1 MPPLERQRRDSLTF
15 DCRGKSFAPSAL
27 QAGACPLP
35 NLRIIAACLNHLS
48 ENSMLRSHL
57 IPNLIVVLF
66 SVVLAPAQRPEL
78 SVQTGHSGQVLSIA
92 FTSDS
97 KLMASGSV
105 DKTIVLWDPA
115 TGNQLRTLKGHAG
128 TVNSVAFSPD
138 DKQLA
143 SGSADNTI
151 KIWDVA
157 SGHEKQTLSGHRL
170 FVSSVAFSPDG
181 KTLAS
186 GSGDQSAKLW
196 NLATGR
202 ELRTLPA
209 GIPALAG
216 IPLSV
221 AFSRDGKI
229 LATGAQ
235 LVKLWDVASGNEI
248 RTIRVTESNA
258 PMERPIAFSYD
269 GSVLATGGGGV
280 KLWDVATGKA
290 LRTLTGD
297 ARALSFSPDQK
308 TLAGADGTEIKL
320 WNVATGQEL
329 KTLAGS
335 QLGVD
340 SVAFSVDG
348 KLLAVGNSDNTVAL
362 WDSAKRQQV
371 RVLKG
376 HVAAVATVAVSGDD
390 KVLAS
395 ALEAG
400 VAGIR
405 RNDTIKIWDPVTG
418 QLVRSLTGRNSG
430 QSIGLSNDGTRL
442 VSGSSGSTVS
452 VWNVAQAEA
461 QRTIKVPR
469 ESRFVPD
476 RVALSSDGKLI
487 AAGGR
492 DNAIKLWDAG
502 TGREL
507 FTLTGH
513 RKSIR
518 DLAFSSDNKL
528 LASASQDADI
538 KVWSVATGQEIKT
551 LTAHSEGVI
560 AVAISSD
567 GKRLASG
574 SQDRSIIIWDI
585 ESGEPDAVYT
595 GHQEWVNAVAFSPD
609 GKKLA
614 SGSVDG
620 EIRIWEARTRGPE
633 PVIINRPLQT
643 LTGHRGGI
651 NSLTFNSDGKL
662 LVSGSSDASMK
673 LWDVATGRELASLF
687 SLDQQDWLVLT
698 PDGLFD
704 GSPAA
709 WNQILW
715 RFSAN
720 LFDVAPVELFF
731 NDYYHPGLLADL
743 YAGKRPVAPQN
754 ITQKD
759 RRQPT
764 VTVAVGEAQVAAAQ
778 IQSRTIAVKVEVS
791 QAPAGAQDVRLFRNG
806 ALVKAWRG
814 DVLKGKNRVVLEAQI
829 PIVAGPNLF
838 TAYGFNRDNVKS
850 ADATINVTGNDSL
863 KQPGTLY
870 ILAIAVNK
878 YANSQFDLRYAVADA
893 TDFAGELQRQ
903 EAQIKKYQT
912 TEIIPLQDA
921 KGTKANILA
930 ALTSLATRV
939 KPEDA
944 VVVYYAGH
952 GTAQQN
958 QFYLIPHDLGYA
970 GARNQIDAAA
980 LQTILARS
988 ISDRELE
995 RVFEGIDAGQF
1006 LLVIDACNS
1015 GQALEAAEKR
1025 RGPMNSRGLA
1035 QLAYEKGMYVL
1046 TAAQSYQAAMEAVK
1060 LGHGYLTY
1068 ALVEEGLKTSA
1079 ADIQPMDGQVFLKE
1093 WLDYATQRVP
1103 QMQEEKLKEAQGRQL
1118 EQVVAF
1124 VPGDEKTDPAKRNL
1138 QRPRVFYRRE
1148 LGVEPFI
1155 VARP

>member
-1 MPPLERQRRDSLTF
+1 M
-15 DCRGKSFAPSAL
+15 
-27 QAGACPLP
+27 
-35 NLRIIAACLNHLS
+35 
-48 ENSMLRSHL
+48 RSHL
-57 IPNLIVVLF
+57 IPSLIVFLF
-66 SVVLAPAQRPEL
+66 SVVLVMGQKPEL
-78 SVQTGHSGQVLSIA
+78 SVQTGHAGQVLSIA

-105 DKTIVLWDPA
+105 DKTIVLWNPA
-115 TGNQLRTLKGHAG
+115 TGNQLRTLKGHTG

-143 SGSADNTI
+143 SGSADNSI

-157 SGHEKQTLSGHRL
+157 SGREKQRLSGHKL
-170 FVSSVAFSPDG
+170 FVSSVAFSTDG
-181 KTLAS
+181 RLLAS
-186 GSGDQSAKLW
+186 GSGDQTVKLW
-196 NLATGR
+196 DLATGR
-202 ELRTLPA
+202 ELRTLAA
-209 GIPALAG
+209 GMPALAG

-221 AFSRDGKI
+221 AFSRDGKV

-235 LVKLWDVASGNEI
+235 LVKLWDVTSGNEI
-248 RTIRVTESNA
+248 RSIRVTESNA
-258 PMERPIAFSYD
+258 PMERPLAFSND
-269 GSVLATGGGGV
+269 GNVLATGGGGV
-280 KLWDVATGKA
+280 KLWDVATGNA
-290 LRTLTGD
+290 LRTMPGD

-308 TLAGADGTEIKL
+308 TLAGADGTAVKL

-329 KTLAGS
+329 QTLEGS

-340 SVAFSVDG
+340 SVAFSADG

-362 WDSAKRQQV
+362 WDSANRQQV

-376 HVAAVATVAVSGDD
+376 HVAAIATVAVSGDD

-400 VAGIR
+400 VAGIG

-442 VSGSSGSTVS
+442 VSGSFGSTVS
-452 VWNVAQAEA
+452 VWNVAQSEA
-461 QRTIKVPR
+461 QRTITVPR
-469 ESRFVPD
+469 ESRFMAD

-487 AAGGR
+487 AAGGG

-518 DLAFSSDNKL
+518 DLAFSPDNKL
-528 LASASQDADI
+528 LASAGQDADI
-538 KVWSVATGQEIKT
+538 KVWSVATGQEMTT
-551 LTAHSEGVI
+551 LTAHSGGVI
-560 AVAISSD
+560 ALAISSD
-567 GKRLASG
+567 GKKLASG
-574 SQDRSIIIWDI
+574 SQDRTILIWDI
-585 ESGEPDAVYT
+585 ESGEPDAAYT

-620 EIRIWEARTRGPE
+620 EIRIWEVLMRGPQGE
-633 PVIINRPLQT
+633 PQMIQRPLQT
-643 LTGHRGGI
+643 LAGHRGSV

-673 LWDVATGRELASLF
+673 LWDVTTGRELASLF

-715 RFSAN
+715 RFSSN

-764 VTVAVGEAQVAAAQ
+764 VKVAVNEAQVVAAQ
-778 IQSRTIAVKVEVS
+778 IRSRTIGVKIEVS

-814 DVLKGKNRVVLEAQI
+814 DVLKGQTRVVLEAQI
-829 PIVAGPNLF
+829 PIVAGPNRF

-850 ADATINVTGNDSL
+850 ADATVIITGNDSL

-903 EAQIKKYQT
+903 ETQIKKYER
-912 TEIIPLQDA
+912 TEIISLQDA
-921 KGTKANILA
+921 KATKANILE
-930 ALTSLATRV
+930 ALTSLAARV

-970 GARNQIDAAA
+970 GARNQIDATA

-995 RVFEGIDAGQF
+995 RSFEGIDVGQF

-1046 TAAQSYQAAMEAVK
+1046 TAAQSYQAAMEAAK

-1079 ADIQPMDGQVFLKE
+1079 ADIQPADGQVLLKE

-1155 VARP
+1155 VARTATAPPN

>member
-1 MPPLERQRRDSLTF
+1 MRLLLFSTL
-15 DCRGKSFAPSAL
+15 SA
-27 QAGACPLP
+27 
-35 NLRIIAACLNHLS
+35 
-48 ENSMLRSHL
+48 
-57 IPNLIVVLF
+57 IVILF
-66 SVVLAPAQRPEL
+66 SVVLVGAQRPEL
-78 SVQTGHSGQVLSIA
+78 SVQTGHAGQVLSIA
-92 FTSDS
+92 FTSDG

-105 DKTIVLWDPA
+105 DKTIVLWNPA
-115 TGNQLRTLKGHAG
+115 TGNQLRTLKGHTG

-143 SGSADNTI
+143 SGSADNSI

-157 SGHEKQTLSGHRL
+157 SSREKQTLTGHTL
-170 FVSSVAFSPDG
+170 FVSSVAFSTDG
-181 KTLAS
+181 RLLAS
-186 GSGDQSAKLW
+186 GSGDQTVKLW
-196 NLATGR
+196 DLATGR
-202 ELRTLPA
+202 ELRTLAAGPA
-209 GIPALAG
+209 AFAG
-216 IPLSV
+216 LPVSV
-221 AFSRDGKI
+221 AFSRDGRV

-235 LVKLWDVASGNEI
+235 LVKLWDVTSGNEI
-248 RTIRVTESNA
+248 RAIKVTESNA
-258 PMERPIAFSYD
+258 PMERPLAFSYD

-280 KLWDVATGKA
+280 KLWETATGKA
-290 LRTLTGD
+290 VRTFPGD
-297 ARALSFSPDQK
+297 ARALSFSSDHK
-308 TLAGADGTEIKL
+308 TIAGADGTSIKL

-329 KTLAGS
+329 QTLEGS

-340 SVAFSVDG
+340 SVAFSADS
-348 KLLAVGNSDNTVAL
+348 KLLAVGNSDNSVAL
-362 WDSAKRQQV
+362 WDSANRRRV

-376 HVAAVATVAVSGDD
+376 HVAAVATIAVSGDD

-400 VAGIR
+400 VAGIGR
-405 RNDTIKIWDPVTG
+405 DDTIKIWDPVTG

-430 QSIGLSNDGTRL
+430 QSIGLSRDGTRL
-442 VSGSSGSTVS
+442 VSDSSSSTLS
-452 VWNVAQAEA
+452 VWNVAQSEA
-461 QRTIKVPR
+461 QRTITVPR

-518 DLAFSSDNKL
+518 ELAFSPDNKL
-528 LASASQDADI
+528 LASGSQDADI
-538 KVWSVATGQEIKT
+538 KIWSVATGQEVQT
-551 LTAHSEGVI
+551 LTAHGEGVI
-560 AVAISSD
+560 ALAISSD
-567 GKRLASG
+567 GEKLASG
-574 SQDRSIIIWDI
+574 SQDRTILIWDI
-585 ESGEPDAVYT
+585 ESGEPDAAYT
-595 GHQEWVNAVAFSPD
+595 GHHEWVNAVAFSPD

-620 EIRIWEARTRGPE
+620 EIRIWEVRRRGPQGE
-633 PVIINRPLQT
+633 PQMIERPLQT
-643 LTGHRGGI
+643 LSGHKGSV

-715 RFSAN
+715 RFSSN

-731 NDYYHPGLLADL
+731 NDYYPPGLLADL

-764 VTVAVGEAQVAAAQ
+764 VTVAVNEAQVAAAQ
-778 IQSRTIAVKVEVS
+778 IRSRTIGVKVEVS

-814 DVLKGKNRVVLEAQI
+814 DVLKGQSRVVLEAQI

-850 ADATINVTGNDSL
+850 ADATLVVTGNESL
-863 KQPGTLY
+863 RQPGTLY
-870 ILAIAVNK
+870 ILAVAVNK

-893 TDFAGELQRQ
+893 TDFGSELQRQ
-903 EAQIKKYQT
+903 ETQIKKYER
-912 TEIIPLQDA
+912 TEIISLQDA
-921 KGTKANILA
+921 NATKTNILA
-930 ALTSLATRV
+930 ALTSLAARV

-944 VVVYYAGH
+944 LVVFFAGH

-980 LQTILARS
+980 LQTIVTRS

-995 RVFEGIDAGQF
+995 RVFEGIDVGQF

-1046 TAAQSYQAAMEAVK
+1046 TAAQSYQAAMEAAK

-1079 ADIQPMDGQVFLKE
+1079 ADIQPADGQVFLKE

-1103 QMQEEKLKEAQGRQL
+1103 QMQEEKLKEGLGRQL

-1155 VARP
+1155 VARTATAPAN

>member
-1 MPPLERQRRDSLTF
+1 MRPLLILCLTT
-15 DCRGKSFAPSAL
+15 
-27 QAGACPLP
+27 
-35 NLRIIAACLNHLS
+35 IVI
-48 ENSMLRSHL
+48 L
-57 IPNLIVVLF
+57 IPVGIITG
-66 SVVLAPAQRPEL
+66 QKPEL

-115 TGNQLRTLKGHAG
+115 TGNQLRTLKGHTAAVG
-128 TVNSVAFSPD
+128 PVAFSPD

-157 SGHEKQTLSGHRL
+157 GGGEKQTMAGHTL

-181 KTLAS
+181 KILAS
-186 GSGDQSAKLW
+186 GSGDQTVKLW
-196 NLATGR
+196 DVATGR
-202 ELRTLPA
+202 ELRTLAA
-209 GIPALAG
+209 GLPALAG
-216 IPLSV
+216 IPVSV
-221 AFSRDGKI
+221 AFSRDGKT

-235 LVKLWDVASGNEI
+235 LVKLWDFRSGNEI

-269 GSVLATGGGGV
+269 GTVLATAGGGV
-280 KLWDVATGKA
+280 KLWDMATGNA
-290 LRTLTGD
+290 LRTLPGD
-297 ARALSFSPDQK
+297 AQALSFSPDQK
-308 TLAGADGTEIKL
+308 TLAGTGGTEIKL
-320 WNVATGQEL
+320 WNIATGQEL
-329 KTLAGS
+329 QTLPGS

-340 SVAFSVDG
+340 SVAFSPDG
-348 KLLAVGNSDNTVAL
+348 KLLAVGNSDNTVVL
-362 WDSAKRQQV
+362 WDSSNREQV
-371 RVLKG
+371 RVLRG
-376 HVAAVATVAVSGDD
+376 HVSAIAAVALSGDD

-395 ALEAG
+395 ALA
-400 VAGIR
+400 AGIAGIT
-405 RNDTIKIWDPVTG
+405 RNDPIKIWDPITG
-418 QLVRSLTGRNSG
+418 QLVRSLLSQKDGR
-430 QSIGLSNDGTRL
+430 SIGLSYDGTTL
-442 VSGSSGSTVS
+442 ISGSSSNS
-452 VWNVAQAEA
+452 ISLWNVSQAEA
-461 QRTIKVPR
+461 QRKFEVPR
-469 ESRFVPD
+469 PGRFVPD
-476 RVALSSDGKLI
+476 RVALSASGKLI

-492 DNAIKLWDAG
+492 ESTIKIWEAD

-507 FTLTGH
+507 FTLRGH
-513 RKSIR
+513 KKSIR
-518 DLAFSSDNKL
+518 DLAFSPDSKL
-528 LASASQDADI
+528 LASAGQDADI
-538 KVWSVATGQEIKT
+538 KLWSVATGLEVKT
-551 LTAHSEGVI
+551 LVAHSGGVGAI
-560 AVAISSD
+560 AFSPD
-567 GKRLASG
+567 GKKLASG
-574 SQDRSIIIWDI
+574 GQDLAIFIWDV
-585 ESGEPDAVYT
+585 DAGVSDIAYL
-595 GHQEWVNAVAFSPD
+595 GHRKWVNTLAFSPD

-614 SGSVDG
+614 SGSGDG
-620 EIRIWEARTRGPE
+620 EIRIWEVPTRSPQGE
-633 PVIINRPLQT
+633 PIERPLQT
-643 LTGHRGGI
+643 LTGHTGSV

-673 LWDVATGRELASLF
+673 LWDVMSGRELASLF

-704 GSPAA
+704 GSPPA

-715 RFSAN
+715 RFSPN

-764 VTVAVGEAQVAAAQ
+764 VKVAVNEAQVAAAQ
-778 IQSRTIAVKVEVS
+778 IRSRTIGVKVEVS

-814 DVLKGKNRVVLEAQI
+814 DVLKGQSRAVLEAQI
-829 PIVAGPNLF
+829 PIVAGPNRF

-850 ADATINVTGNDSL
+850 ADATVTVTGNDSL

-878 YANSQFDLRYAVADA
+878 YANSEFDLRYAVADA

-903 EAQIKKYQT
+903 ESQIKKYER
-912 TEIIPLQDA
+912 TEIISLQDA
-921 KGTKANILA
+921 RATKANILE
-930 ALTSLATRV
+930 ALTSLAARV

-970 GARNQIDAAA
+970 GARNQINAVA

-995 RVFEGIDAGQF
+995 RTFEGVDAGQF

-1046 TAAQSYQAAMEAVK
+1046 TAAQSYQAAMEAAK

-1079 ADIQPMDGQVFLKE
+1079 ADTQPADGQVLLKE

-1148 LGVEPFI
+1148 LGMEPFI
-1155 VARP
+1155 VARPGMAPSKLGRIKL

>member
-1 MPPLERQRRDSLTF
+1 MMRARLILSLIMT
-15 DCRGKSFAPSAL
+15 
-27 QAGACPLP
+27 LP
-35 NLRIIAACLNHLS
+35 F
-48 ENSMLRSHL
+48 
-57 IPNLIVVLF
+57 V
-66 SVVLAPAQRPEL
+66 SVVLGQKPEL
-78 SVQTGHSGQVLSIA
+78 SVQTGHAGQVLSLA

-97 KLMASGSV
+97 KLLASGSV

-115 TGNQLRTLKGHAG
+115 TGNQLRALKEHTG

-157 SGHEKQTLSGHRL
+157 SGRVKQTLAGHTL
-170 FVSSVAFSPDG
+170 YVSSVAFTPDG
-181 KTLAS
+181 KMLAS
-186 GSGDQSAKLW
+186 GSGDQSVKLW
-196 NLATGR
+196 DLAAGR
-202 ELRTLPA
+202 EVRTLVVGPASFA
-209 GIPALAG
+209 GIPV
-216 IPLSV
+216 SV
-221 AFSRDGKI
+221 AFSRDGKM

-235 LVKLWDVASGNEI
+235 LVKLWDVKSGNEI
-248 RTIRVTESNA
+248 RTIKVTESNN

-269 GSVLATGGGGV
+269 GKVLATGGGGV
-280 KLWDVATGKA
+280 KLWDLATGKA
-290 LRTLTGD
+290 LRTLPGD
-297 ARALSFSPDQK
+297 AKVLSFSPDQK
-308 TLAGADGTEIKL
+308 TLAGTDRAEIKL
-320 WNVATGQEL
+320 WNITTGQEVQ
-329 KTLAGS
+329 TLAGS

-340 SVAFSVDG
+340 SVAFSTDG
-348 KLLAVGNSDNTVAL
+348 KLLAVGNSDNTVNL
-362 WDSAKRQQV
+362 WDSVKRQEV
-371 RVLKG
+371 RVLRG
-376 HVAAVATVAVSGDD
+376 HVSAIASIAVSRDD
-390 KVLAS
+390 KILAS
-395 ALEAG
+395 ALA
-400 VAGIR
+400 AGIAGIT
-405 RNDTIKIWDPVTG
+405 RNDPIKIWDPITG
-418 QLVRSLTGRNSG
+418 QLVRSLLTRNDG
-430 QSIGLSNDGTRL
+430 YSIGLSSDGTRL
-442 VSGSSGSTVS
+442 ISGSSGNSIS
-452 VWNVAQAEA
+452 LWNVSQPAV
-461 QRTIKVPR
+461 QREFAVPR
-469 ESRFVPD
+469 TSRFVPD
-476 RVALSSDGKLI
+476 QVALSSDGKLI
-487 AAGGR
+487 AGGGR
-492 DNAIKLWDAG
+492 ENSIKLWDAA

-507 FTLTGH
+507 FTMTGH
-513 RKSIR
+513 RKGIW
-518 DLAFSSDNKL
+518 DLAFSPDNKL
-528 LASASQDADI
+528 LASAGSDAAI
-538 KVWSVATGQEIKT
+538 KLWSVATGQEVKT
-551 LTAHSEGVI
+551 LADHSGGVGTI
-560 AVAISSD
+560 
-567 GKRLASG
+567 
-574 SQDRSIIIWDI
+574 
-585 ESGEPDAVYT
+585 
-595 GHQEWVNAVAFSPD
+595 AFSPD

-614 SGSVDG
+614 SGSQDKMILVWDVAAGDSDGAYFGHQEWVNAVSFSPDGKKLASGSEDG
-620 EIRIWEARTRGPE
+620 EVRIWQVAARGPQGE
-633 PVIINRPLQT
+633 PQVIKRPLQT
-643 LTGHRGGI
+643 MTGHAGRV
-651 NSLTFNSDGKL
+651 NSLTFNADGKL

-673 LWDVATGRELASLF
+673 LWDVSTGKELASLF
-687 SLDQQDWLVLT
+687 SMDQQDWLVLT

-759 RRQPT
+759 RRQPS
-764 VTVAVGEAQVAAAQ
+764 VKLSVNEAQVAAAQ
-778 IQSRTIAVKVEVS
+778 IRSRTIGVKIEVN

-806 ALVKAWRG
+806 ALVKVWRG
-814 DVLKGKNRVVLEAQI
+814 DVLKGQSRVVLEAQI
-829 PIVAGPNLF
+829 PIVAGPNRL
-838 TAYGFNRDNVKS
+838 TAYAFNRDNVKS
-850 ADATINVTGNDSL
+850 ADASVTVTGIDSL

-870 ILAIAVNK
+870 VLAIAVNK
-878 YANSQFDLRYAVADA
+878 YANPQFDLRYAVADA

-903 EAQIKKYQT
+903 EAKIKNYER
-912 TEIIPLQDA
+912 TEIISIQDA
-921 KGTKANILA
+921 RATKANIMEALTGLA
-930 ALTSLATRV
+930 ARV

-958 QFYLIPHDLGYA
+958 QFYLIPHDLGYT
-970 GARNQIDAAA
+970 GARNRIDAAA

-995 RVFEGIDAGQF
+995 RAFEGVDAGQF

-1035 QLAYEKGMYVL
+1035 QLAYEKGMYVM
-1046 TAAQSYQAAMEAVK
+1046 TAAQSYQAAMEAAK

-1079 ADIQPMDGQVFLKE
+1079 ADSQPTDGQVFLKE

-1103 QMQEEKLKEAQGRQL
+1103 QMQEEKLREAQGRQL

-1155 VARP
+1155 VARPGTVP

>member
-1 MPPLERQRRDSLTF
+1 M
-15 DCRGKSFAPSAL
+15 
-27 QAGACPLP
+27 
-35 NLRIIAACLNHLS
+35 
-48 ENSMLRSHL
+48 RSRL
-57 IPNLIVVLF
+57 IPSLMIVLF
-66 SVVLAPAQRPEL
+66 SVALVMGQRPEL
-78 SVQTGHSGQVLSIA
+78 SVQTGHSGQVLSLA

-97 KLMASGSV
+97 KLLASGSV

-115 TGNQLRTLKGHAG
+115 TGNQLRALKGHTG
-128 TVNSVAFSPD
+128 TVGSVAFSPD
-138 DKQLA
+138 DKLLA

-157 SGHEKQTLSGHRL
+157 SGREKQILTGHTLY
-170 FVSSVAFSPDG
+170 VSSVAFSPDG
-181 KTLAS
+181 KMLAS
-186 GSGDQSAKLW
+186 GSGDQTLKLW
-196 NLATGR
+196 DVATGR
-202 ELRTLPA
+202 ELRTLAPTPTPMP
-209 GIPALAG
+209 GLPV
-216 IPLSV
+216 SV
-221 AFSRDGKI
+221 AFSPDGRI
-229 LATGAQ
+229 LASGSQ
-235 LVKLWDVASGNEI
+235 VVKLWDVRSGKEL
-248 RTIRVTESNA
+248 RTIKVTDSNA
-258 PMERPIAFSYD
+258 PTETPVAFSYA
-269 GSVLATGGGGV
+269 GNLLATGGKSV
-280 KLWDVATGKA
+280 KLWDVATGNA
-290 LRTLTGD
+290 VRTLPGD
-297 ARALSFSPDQK
+297 ARALSFSPDNQ
-308 TLAGADGTEIKL
+308 TLAGTDRAEIKL
-320 WNVATGQEL
+320 WDTATGQEL
-329 KTLAGS
+329 QTLKGS

-340 SVAFSVDG
+340 SVAFNTDG
-348 KLLAVGNSDNTVAL
+348 KLLAIGSSDNTIAL
-362 WDSAKRQQV
+362 WDSVKRQEL
-371 RVLKG
+371 RVLRG
-376 HVAAVATVAVSGDD
+376 HVSAIAAVAVSGDD

-395 ALEAG
+395 ALA
-400 VAGIR
+400 AGIAGITR
-405 RNDTIKIWDPVTG
+405 DDPIKIWDPITG
-418 QLVRSLTGRNSG
+418 QLVRSLISKRDGH
-430 QSIGLSNDGTRL
+430 SIGLSRDGTRL
-442 VSGSSGSTVS
+442 ISGSSSNLVS
-452 VWNVAQAEA
+452 LWNVSQSET
-461 QRTIKVPR
+461 QRQFAVPR
-469 ESRFVPD
+469 PSRFVPD
-476 RVALSSDGKLI
+476 QVALSPDGKLI

-492 DNAIKLWDAG
+492 DSTIKLWDAG

-507 FTLTGH
+507 FTLQGH
-513 RKSIR
+513 KKSVW
-518 DLAFSSDNKL
+518 DLAFSPDNKL
-528 LASASQDADI
+528 LASAGQDADI
-538 KVWSVATGQEIKT
+538 KLWSVATGQEVTT
-551 LTAHSEGVI
+551 LVAHSDGVGAI
-560 AVAISSD
+560 AFSPD
-567 GKRLASG
+567 GRKLASG
-574 SQDRSIIIWDI
+574 SQDRMILIWTVAT
-585 ESGEPDAVYT
+585 GEPDVAYQ
-595 GHQEWVNAVAFSPD
+595 GQDWVNALAFSPD

-614 SGSVDG
+614 SGSEDG
-620 EIRIWEARTRGPE
+620 EVRIWEVVSPGPQRE
-633 PVIINRPLQT
+633 PLMIKRPLQT
-643 LTGHRGGI
+643 LKGHSGRV
-651 NSLTFNSDGKL
+651 NSLTFNADGKL

-673 LWDVATGRELASLF
+673 LWDVPAGRELASLF
-687 SLDQQDWLVLT
+687 SMDQQDWLVLT

-715 RFSAN
+715 RFSSS

-731 NDYYHPGLLADL
+731 NDYYYPGLLADL
-743 YAGKRPVAPQN
+743 YAGKRPAAPQN
-754 ITQKD
+754 IAQKD
-759 RRQPT
+759 RRQPILKL
-764 VTVAVGEAQVAAAQ
+764 AVNEAQVAAAQ
-778 IQSRTIAVKVEVS
+778 IRSRSIGVKIEVG

-806 ALVKAWRG
+806 ALVKVWRG
-814 DVLKGKNRVVLEAQI
+814 DVLKGQSRAVLEAQI
-829 PIVAGPNLF
+829 PIVAGPNRF

-850 ADATINVTGNDSL
+850 ADATVTVAGNDSL

-903 EAQIKKYQT
+903 ESKIKNYDS
-912 TEIIPLQDA
+912 TEIISLQDA
-921 KGTKANILA
+921 RATKANILE
-930 ALTSLATRV
+930 ALTSLAARV

-995 RVFEGIDAGQF
+995 RAFEGVDAGQF

-1046 TAAQSYQAAMEAVK
+1046 TAAQSYQAAMEAAK

-1079 ADIQPMDGQVFLKE
+1079 ADVQPADGQVFLKE

-1155 VARP
+1155 VARPGTVPSN

>member
-1 MPPLERQRRDSLTF
+1 M
-15 DCRGKSFAPSAL
+15 
-27 QAGACPLP
+27 
-35 NLRIIAACLNHLS
+35 
-48 ENSMLRSHL
+48 RSHL
-57 IPNLIVVLF
+57 IASLIVVLF
-66 SVVLAPAQRPEL
+66 SIVLTRGQKPEL

-115 TGNQLRTLKGHAG
+115 TGNQLRTLKGHTG
-128 TVNSVAFSPD
+128 TVGSVAFSPD

-157 SGHEKQTLSGHRL
+157 SGREKQILSGHKL

-181 KTLAS
+181 RLLAS
-186 GSGDQSAKLW
+186 GSGDQSVKLW
-196 NLATGR
+196 DVATGR
-202 ELRTLPA
+202 ELRTLAA
-209 GIPALAG
+209 GMTALAG
-216 IPLSV
+216 LPISV
-221 AFSRDGKI
+221 AFSRDGKT

-235 LVKLWDVASGNEI
+235 VVKLWDVSSGNEI
-248 RTIRVTESNA
+248 RTIRVTESNS
-258 PMERPIAFSYD
+258 PMERPIAFNYD

-280 KLWDVATGKA
+280 KLWDVATGNA
-290 LRTLTGD
+290 LRTLPGD

-308 TLAGADGTEIKL
+308 TLAGADGTEVKL

-329 KTLAGS
+329 QTVQGS

-340 SVAFSVDG
+340 SVAFSPDG
-348 KLLAVGNSDNTVAL
+348 KLLAIGNSDNTVAL
-362 WDSAKRQQV
+362 WDSVKRQEA
-371 RVLKG
+371 RVLRG
-376 HVAAVATVAVSGDD
+376 HVSAIAAVAVSGDD

-395 ALEAG
+395 ALATG
-400 VAGIR
+400 IAGIR
-405 RNDTIKIWDPVTG
+405 RDDPVKIWDPITG
-418 QLVRSLTGRNSG
+418 QLVRSLITRHDGH
-430 QSIGLSNDGTRL
+430 SIGLSNDGTRL
-442 VSGSSGSTVS
+442 ISGSSGNWISI
-452 VWNVAQAEA
+452 WNVAQAKA
-461 QRTIKVPR
+461 QRELTVARP
-469 ESRFVPD
+469 SRFVPD
-476 RVALSSDGKLI
+476 QVALSSDGKLI
-487 AAGGR
+487 AGGGR
-492 DNAIKLWDAG
+492 DSTIKIWEAA

-513 RKSIR
+513 RKGIW
-518 DLAFSSDNKL
+518 DLAFSPDSRL
-528 LASASQDADI
+528 LASSGQDADI
-538 KVWSVATGQEIKT
+538 KLWSMATGQEVKT
-551 LTAHSEGVI
+551 LVAHSGGVGAI
-560 AVAISSD
+560 AFSPD
-567 GKRLASG
+567 GKKLASG
-574 SQDRSIIIWDI
+574 SQDRMILIWDL
-585 ESGEPDAVYT
+585 ESGESYVAYL
-595 GHQEWVNAVAFSPD
+595 GQQEWVNAVAFSPD

-620 EIRIWEARTRGPE
+620 EIRIWEVPTRGPE
-633 PVIINRPLQT
+633 PVVIKRPLET
-643 LTGHRGGI
+643 LTGHTGSV

-662 LVSGSSDASMK
+662 LVSGSSDASVK
-673 LWDVATGRELASLF
+673 LWDVMAGKELASLF

-715 RFSAN
+715 RFSSN
-720 LFDVAPVELFF
+720 LFDVAPGELFF

-764 VTVAVGEAQVAAAQ
+764 VQVAVNEAQVVAAQ
-778 IQSRTIAVKVEVS
+778 IRSRTIGVKIEVS

-814 DVLKGKNRVVLEAQI
+814 DVLKGQSRVVLEAQI
-829 PIVAGPNLF
+829 PIVAGPNRF

-850 ADATINVTGNDSL
+850 ADATVLVTGNESL
-863 KQPGTLY
+863 RQPGTLY

-903 EAQIKKYQT
+903 ETQIKKYER
-912 TEIIPLQDA
+912 TEIISLQDA
-921 KGTKANILA
+921 RATKANILE
-930 ALTSLATRV
+930 ALTSLAARV

-944 VVVYYAGH
+944 VIVYYAGH

-980 LQTILARS
+980 LQTIVARG

-1079 ADIQPMDGQVFLKE
+1079 ADIEPADGQVFLKE

-1155 VARP
+1155 VARTGTAPAN

>member
-1 MPPLERQRRDSLTF
+1 M
-15 DCRGKSFAPSAL
+15 
-27 QAGACPLP
+27 
-35 NLRIIAACLNHLS
+35 
-48 ENSMLRSHL
+48 RSRL
-57 IPNLIVVLF
+57 IPSLMIVLF
-66 SVVLAPAQRPEL
+66 SVALVMGQRPEL

-115 TGNQLRTLKGHAG
+115 TGNQLRALKGHTG
-128 TVNSVAFSPD
+128 TVGSVAFSPD
-138 DKQLA
+138 DKLLA

-157 SGHEKQTLSGHRL
+157 SGREKQTLTGHTL
-170 FVSSVAFSPDG
+170 FVFSVAFSPDG
-181 KTLAS
+181 KMLAS
-186 GSGDQSAKLW
+186 GSGDQSVKLW
-196 NLATGR
+196 DLATGR
-202 ELRTLPA
+202 ELRTLVAAPTPMP
-209 GIPALAG
+209 GLPI
-216 IPLSV
+216 SV
-221 AFSRDGKI
+221 AFSRDGKT

-235 LVKLWDVASGNEI
+235 VVKLWDVRSGNEI
-248 RTIRVTESNA
+248 RTIRVTESNS
-258 PMERPIAFSYD
+258 PMERPVAFSYD

-280 KLWDVATGKA
+280 KLWEVATGKA
-290 LRTLTGD
+290 LRTLPGD

-320 WNVATGQEL
+320 WNIATGQEL
-329 KTLAGS
+329 QTLEGS

-340 SVAFSVDG
+340 SVAFNADG
-348 KLLAVGNSDNTVAL
+348 KLLAVGNSDNTIVL
-362 WDSAKRQQV
+362 WDSDKRQEA
-371 RVLKG
+371 RVLRG
-376 HVAAVATVAVSGDD
+376 HVSAIADVAVSGDD

-395 ALEAG
+395 AL
-400 VAGIR
+400 VAGIAGIT
-405 RNDTIKIWDPVTG
+405 RNDPVKIWDPVTG
-418 QLVRSLTGRNSG
+418 QLVRSLLSRKDGH
-430 QSIGLSNDGTRL
+430 SIGLSRDGTRL
-442 VSGSSGSTVS
+442 IAGSYSNSVSL
-452 VWNVAQAEA
+452 WNVSQSET
-461 QRTIKVPR
+461 QREFAVPR
-469 ESRFVPD
+469 PSRFVPD
-476 RVALSSDGKLI
+476 QVALSPDGKLI

-492 DNAIKLWDAG
+492 DSTIKLWDAG

-507 FTLTGH
+507 FTLQGH
-513 RKSIR
+513 KKSVW
-518 DLAFSSDNKL
+518 DLAFSPDNKL
-528 LASASQDADI
+528 LASAGQDADI
-538 KVWSVATGQEIKT
+538 KLWSVATGQEITT
-551 LTAHSEGVI
+551 LVAHSDGVGAI
-560 AVAISSD
+560 AFSPD
-567 GKRLASG
+567 GRKLASG
-574 SQDRSIIIWDI
+574 SQDRMILIWTVAT
-585 ESGEPDAVYT
+585 GEPDVAYQ
-595 GHQEWVNAVAFSPD
+595 GQDWVNALAFSPD
-609 GKKLA
+609 GEKLA
-614 SGSVDG
+614 SGSEDG
-620 EIRIWEARTRGPE
+620 EVRIWEVASPGPQRE
-633 PVIINRPLQT
+633 PLMIKRPLQI
-643 LTGHRGGI
+643 LKGHSGRV
-651 NSLTFNSDGKL
+651 NSLTFNADGKL
-662 LVSGSSDASMK
+662 LISGSSDASMK
-673 LWDVATGRELASLF
+673 LWDVPAGRELASLF
-687 SLDQQDWLVLT
+687 SMDQQDWLVLT

-715 RFSAN
+715 RFSSS

-731 NDYYHPGLLADL
+731 NDYYYPGLLADL
-743 YAGKRPVAPQN
+743 YAGKRPAAPQN
-754 ITQKD
+754 IARKD
-759 RRQPT
+759 RRQPIMKL
-764 VTVAVGEAQVAAAQ
+764 AVNEAQVAAAQ
-778 IQSRTIAVKVEVS
+778 IQSRTIGVKIEIG

-814 DVLKGKNRVVLEAQI
+814 DVLKGQSRAVLEAQI
-829 PIVAGPNLF
+829 PIVAGPNRL

-850 ADATINVTGNDSL
+850 ADATLIIAGNDSL

-903 EAQIKKYQT
+903 EAKIKNYDR

-921 KGTKANILA
+921 RATKANILE
-930 ALTSLATRV
+930 ALTSLAARV

-995 RVFEGIDAGQF
+995 RAFEGVDAGQF

-1046 TAAQSYQAAMEAVK
+1046 TAAQSYQAAMEAAK

-1079 ADIQPMDGQVFLKE
+1079 ADIQPADGQVFLKE

-1148 LGVEPFI
+1148 LGVKPFI
-1155 VARP
+1155 VARPGTTPAN

>member
-1 MPPLERQRRDSLTF
+1 MRPLLILSLTT
-15 DCRGKSFAPSAL
+15 
-27 QAGACPLP
+27 
-35 NLRIIAACLNHLS
+35 
-48 ENSMLRSHL
+48 
-57 IPNLIVVLF
+57 IVIVI
-66 SVVLAPAQRPEL
+66 SVGIVMAQKPEL
-78 SVQTGHSGQVLSIA
+78 SVQTGHSGQVLSLA
-92 FTSDS
+92 FTSDN
-97 KLMASGSV
+97 KLLASGSV

-115 TGNQLRTLKGHAG
+115 TGNQLRALKGHTG
-128 TVNSVAFSPD
+128 TVGSIAFSPD

-157 SGHEKQTLSGHRL
+157 SGNEKQTMTGHTL
-170 FVSSVAFSPDG
+170 YVSSLAFSSDG
-181 KTLAS
+181 KMLAS
-186 GSGDQSAKLW
+186 GSGDQTVKLW
-196 NLATGR
+196 DVATGR
-202 ELRTLPA
+202 ELRTLAA
-209 GIPALAG
+209 GLTQLAG
-216 IPLSV
+216 LPISV
-221 AFSRDGKI
+221 AFSRDGKT

-235 LVKLWDVASGNEI
+235 LVKLWDVRSGNEI

-258 PMERPIAFSYD
+258 PMERPVAFSYD
-269 GSVLATGGGGV
+269 GHVLATGGGGV
-280 KLWDVATGKA
+280 KLWDVVTGNA
-290 LRTLTGD
+290 LRTLPGD
-297 ARALSFSPDQK
+297 ARALSFSPDQQ
-308 TLAGADGTEIKL
+308 TLAGTDRSEIKL
-320 WNVATGQEL
+320 WNIKTGQEL
-329 KTLAGS
+329 QTLAGS
-335 QLGVD
+335 QLGID
-340 SVAFSVDG
+340 SLAFNADG
-348 KLLAVGNSDNTVAL
+348 KLLAVGNSDNTVVL
-362 WDSAKRQQV
+362 WDSVKRQEL

-376 HVAAVATVAVSGDD
+376 HVSAISAVAVSGDD

-395 ALEAG
+395 ALAAG

-405 RNDTIKIWDPVTG
+405 RDDTIKIWDPVTG
-418 QLVRSLTGRNSG
+418 QLVRSLTGRNTG
-430 QSIGLSNDGTRL
+430 HSIGLSNDGTRL
-442 VSGSSGSTVS
+442 VSGSFGSTVS
-452 VWNVAQAEA
+452 LWNVSQAEA
-461 QRTIKVPR
+461 QRKIAVPR
-469 ESRFVPD
+469 DSRFVPD

-502 TGREL
+502 TGRLL

-513 RKSIR
+513 IKSIR
-518 DLAFSSDNKL
+518 DLAFSPDSKL
-528 LASASQDADI
+528 LASAGQDAAI
-538 KVWSVATGQEIKT
+538 KLWSVATGQEVKT
-551 LTAHSEGVI
+551 LGAHSGGVGTI
-560 AVAISSD
+560 AFSPD
-567 GKRLASG
+567 GRKLASG
-574 SQDRSIIIWDI
+574 SQDRMILIWDLETG
-585 ESGEPDAVYT
+585 ESDGAYL

-614 SGSVDG
+614 SGSADG
-620 EIRIWEARTRGPE
+620 EVRIWQVAARGPQGE
-633 PVIINRPLQT
+633 PLVIKRPLQT
-643 LTGHRGGI
+643 LTGHAGGI
-651 NSLTFNSDGKL
+651 NSLAFNSDGKL
-662 LVSGSSDASMK
+662 LVSGSNDASMK
-673 LWDVATGRELASLF
+673 LWDVSAGKELASLF
-687 SLDQQDWLVLT
+687 SMDQQDWLVLT

-764 VTVAVGEAQVAAAQ
+764 VKLAVNEAQVAAAQ
-778 IQSRTIAVKVEVS
+778 IRSRTIGVTIEVS

-806 ALVKAWRG
+806 ALVKVWRG
-814 DVLKGKNRVVLEAQI
+814 DVLKGQSRVVLEAQV
-829 PIVAGPNLF
+829 PIVAGPNRL
-838 TAYGFNRDNVKS
+838 TAYGFNRENVKS
-850 ADATINVTGNDSL
+850 ADATVIVTGNDRL

-870 ILAIAVNK
+870 ILAMAVNK

-903 EAQIKKYQT
+903 ESKIKNYDR
-912 TEIIPLQDA
+912 TEIISLQDA
-921 KGTKANILA
+921 RATKANILE
-930 ALTSLATRV
+930 ALTSLAARV

-970 GARNQIDAAA
+970 GGRNQIDAAA

-995 RVFEGIDAGQF
+995 RAFEGVDAGQF

-1046 TAAQSYQAAMEAVK
+1046 TAAQSYQAAMEAAK

-1079 ADIQPMDGQVFLKE
+1079 ADIQPADGQVFLKE

-1148 LGVEPFI
+1148 PGVEPFI
-1155 VARP
+1155 VARPGAPPAN

>member
-1 MPPLERQRRDSLTF
+1 MRLLLISSLTT
-15 DCRGKSFAPSAL
+15 
-27 QAGACPLP
+27 
-35 NLRIIAACLNHLS
+35 IA
-48 ENSMLRSHL
+48 
-57 IPNLIVVLF
+57 IVF
-66 SVVLAPAQRPEL
+66 SVALVAMAQKPEL

-92 FTSDS
+92 FTSDN

-105 DKTIVLWDPA
+105 DKTIVLWNPA

-138 DKQLA
+138 DQQLA

-157 SGHEKQTLSGHRL
+157 SGREKQTLSGHTL
-170 FVSSVAFSPDG
+170 FVSSVAFNSDG
-181 KTLAS
+181 RLLAS
-186 GSGDQSAKLW
+186 GSGDQSVKVW
-196 NLATGR
+196 DLATGR

-209 GIPALAG
+209 GLPALAG
-216 IPLSV
+216 IPISV

-235 LVKLWDVASGNEI
+235 LVKLWDVESGKEI

-280 KLWDVATGKA
+280 KLWDVATGNA
-290 LRTLTGD
+290 LRTLPGD

-320 WNVATGQEL
+320 WNVATGQAL
-329 KTLAGS
+329 QTLEGS

-340 SVAFSVDG
+340 AVAFSADG

-362 WDSAKRQQV
+362 WDSAKRQEV

-376 HVAAVATVAVSGDD
+376 HVAAIATVAVSGDD

-395 ALEAG
+395 ALAAG

-405 RNDTIKIWDPVTG
+405 RDDTIKIWDPLTG

-430 QSIGLSNDGTRL
+430 HSIGLSNDGARL
-442 VSGSSGSTVS
+442 VSGSFGSTVS
-452 VWNVAQAEA
+452 VWDVSQAEA
-461 QRTIKVPR
+461 QRKITVAR
-469 ESRFVPD
+469 ESKFVPD

-492 DNAIKLWDAG
+492 DNEIKLWDAG
-502 TGREL
+502 SGREL
-507 FTLTGH
+507 FTLKGH

-518 DLAFSSDNKL
+518 DLAFSPDNKL
-528 LASASQDADI
+528 LASAGQDAAI
-538 KVWSVATGQEIKT
+538 ELWSVATGQELKT
-551 LTAHSEGVI
+551 LAAHSGGVGAI
-560 AVAISSD
+560 AFSAD
-567 GKRLASG
+567 GKKLASG
-574 SQDRSIIIWDI
+574 SQDRMILIWNID
-585 ESGEPDAVYT
+585 SGDSEVAYL
-595 GHQEWVNAVAFSPD
+595 GHQASVNAVAFSPD

-614 SGSVDG
+614 SASEDG
-620 EIRIWEARTRGPE
+620 EIRIWEVPSPGPQ
-633 PVIINRPLQT
+633 PVVINRPLQT
-643 LTGHRGGI
+643 LTGHKGSV
-651 NSLTFNSDGKL
+651 NSLTFNADGKL
-662 LVSGSSDASMK
+662 LISGSSDASIK
-673 LWDVATGRELASLF
+673 LWDVPTGRELASLF
-687 SLDQQDWLVLT
+687 SLDQQDWLVVT

-764 VTVAVGEAQVAAAQ
+764 VKVAVDEAQVAAAQ
-778 IQSRTIAVKVEVS
+778 IRSRTIGVKVEVS

-806 ALVKAWRG
+806 ALVMAWRG
-814 DVLKGKNRVVLEAQI
+814 DVLKGQSRVVLDAEI
-829 PIVAGPNLF
+829 PIVAGANLF

-850 ADATINVTGNDSL
+850 ADATVTVNGNESL
-863 KQPGTLY
+863 RQPGTLY

-903 EAQIKKYQT
+903 ESQIKKYER
-912 TEIIPLQDA
+912 TEIISLQDA
-921 KGTKANILA
+921 KATKANIVQ
-930 ALTSLATRV
+930 ALTSLAARV

-944 VVVYYAGH
+944 VIVYYAGH

-980 LQTILARS
+980 LQTIMAHG

-1006 LLVIDACNS
+1006 LFVIDACNS

-1046 TAAQSYQAAMEAVK
+1046 TAAQSYQAAMEAAK

-1079 ADIQPMDGQVFLKE
+1079 ADIQPADGQVFLKE

-1155 VARP
+1155 VARTGTALSN

>member
-1 MPPLERQRRDSLTF
+1 MMRF
-15 DCRGKSFAPSAL
+15 
-27 QAGACPLP
+27 
-35 NLRIIAACLNHLS
+35 
-48 ENSMLRSHL
+48 HL
-57 IPNLIVVLF
+57 ILTLIVVLF
-66 SVVLAPAQRPEL
+66 SVAFVMAQKPEL
-78 SVQTGHSGQVLSIA
+78 SVQTGHSAQVLSIA

-105 DKTIVLWDPA
+105 DKTIILWNPE
-115 TGNQLRTLKGHAG
+115 TGNQLRTLKGHTGAVG
-128 TVNSVAFSPD
+128 PVAFSPD

-157 SGHEKQTLSGHRL
+157 SGREKQTLTGHKL
-170 FVSSVAFSPDG
+170 FVSSVAFSADG
-181 KTLAS
+181 RLLAS
-186 GSGDQSAKLW
+186 GSGDQTAKLW
-196 NLATGR
+196 DLATGR
-202 ELRTLPA
+202 ELRTLAA
-209 GIPALAG
+209 GMPALAG

-235 LVKLWDVASGNEI
+235 LVKLWDVTSGNEI

-258 PMERPIAFSYD
+258 PMERPIAFSFD

-280 KLWDVATGKA
+280 KLWDVATGKL
-290 LRTLTGD
+290 LRTLPGD
-297 ARALSFSPDQK
+297 TRALSFSPDQK
-308 TLAGADGTEIKL
+308 TLAGTGGTEIKL
-320 WNVATGQEL
+320 WNITTGQEL
-329 KTLAGS
+329 QTLAGS
-335 QLGVD
+335 PLGVD
-340 SVAFSVDG
+340 SVAFSADA

-362 WDSAKRQQV
+362 WDGAKRQEV

-376 HVAAVATVAVSGDD
+376 HVAAIATVAVSGDD

-395 ALEAG
+395 ALAAG
-400 VAGIR
+400 VAGITR
-405 RNDTIKIWDPVTG
+405 DDTIKIWDPVTG

-430 QSIGLSNDGTRL
+430 HSIGLSNDGTRL
-442 VSGSSGSTVS
+442 VSGSFGSTVS
-452 VWNVAQAEA
+452 VWNVSQAEA
-461 QRTIKVPR
+461 QRKISVPR

-476 RVALSSDGKLI
+476 LVALSPDGKLI

-492 DNAIKLWDAG
+492 DNEIKLWDAG

-507 FTLTGH
+507 FTLKGH

-518 DLAFSSDNKL
+518 DLAFTPDNKL

-538 KVWSVATGQEIKT
+538 KIWSVATGQEMKT
-551 LTAHSEGVI
+551 LTAHSEGVL
-560 AVAISSD
+560 ALAISSD
-567 GKRLASG
+567 GKKLASG
-574 SQDRSIIIWDI
+574 SQDRSILIWDI
-585 ESGEPDAVYT
+585 ESGESDAIYT
-595 GHQEWVNAVAFSPD
+595 GHREWVNAVAFSPD
-609 GKKLA
+609 GKKLV

-620 EIRIWEARTRGPE
+620 EIRIWEVPARGPRRE
-633 PVIINRPLQT
+633 PQMIERPLQT
-643 LTGHRGGI
+643 LAGHKGSV
-651 NSLTFNSDGKL
+651 NSLTFNSDGRL
-662 LVSGSSDASMK
+662 LVSGSSDASIK
-673 LWDVATGRELASLF
+673 LWDVTTGRELASLF

-704 GSPAA
+704 GSPPA

-764 VTVAVGEAQVAAAQ
+764 VKVAIDEAQVAAVQ
-778 IQSRTIAVKVEVS
+778 IRSRTIGVKVEVS

-814 DVLKGKNRVVLEAQI
+814 DVLKGQSRVVLEAQI
-829 PIVAGPNLF
+829 PIVAGPNRF

-850 ADATINVTGNDSL
+850 ADATVVITGNDSL

-870 ILAIAVNK
+870 ILAFAVNK

-903 EAQIKKYQT
+903 ETQIKTYAS
-912 TEIIPLQDA
+912 TEIISLQDTRA
-921 KGTKANILA
+921 TRANILA
-930 ALTSLATRV
+930 ALSGLATRV

-970 GARNQIDAAA
+970 GARNQIDAPA
-980 LQTILARS
+980 LQTIMAHG

-995 RVFEGIDAGQF
+995 RVFEAIDVGQF

-1046 TAAQSYQAAMEAVK
+1046 TAAQSYQAAMEAAR

-1079 ADIQPMDGQVFLKE
+1079 ADIQPTDGQVFLKE

-1155 VARP
+1155 VARTGTVPAN

>member
-1 MPPLERQRRDSLTF
+1 MRHHLLCSLVIL
-15 DCRGKSFAPSAL
+15 ALLISAL
-27 QAGACPLP
+27 TTW
-35 NLRIIAACLNHLS
+35 
-48 ENSMLRSHL
+48 
-57 IPNLIVVLF
+57 
-66 SVVLAPAQRPEL
+66 AQRPEL
-78 SVQTGHSGQVLSIA
+78 SVQTGHSAQVLSLA

-97 KLMASGSV
+97 KLLASGSV

-115 TGNQLRTLKGHAG
+115 TGNQLRSLKGHTG
-128 TVNSVAFSPD
+128 TVNSIAFSVD
-138 DKQLA
+138 DRQLA
-143 SGSADNTI
+143 SGSADNSI

-157 SGHEKQTLSGHRL
+157 TGREMQTMRGHKLY
-170 FVSSVAFSPDG
+170 VSSIAFSPDG
-181 KTLAS
+181 KMLVS
-186 GSGDQSAKLW
+186 GSGDQ
-196 NLATGR
+196 T
-202 ELRTLPA
+202 
-209 GIPALAG
+209 
-216 IPLSV
+216 
-221 AFSRDGKI
+221 
-229 LATGAQ
+229 
-235 LVKLWDVASGNEI
+235 VKLWDVASGRELRTLVVGPAQRAGMPVAVAFSRDGKTLATGAQEAKLWDVRSGNEVC
-248 RTIRVTESNA
+248 TLKVTESNS
-258 PMERPIAFSYD
+258 PTETPLAFSYD
-269 GSVLATGGGGV
+269 GKVLATGGKAV
-280 KLWDVATGKA
+280 KLWDVATGNA
-290 LRTLTGD
+290 LRTLPGD

-308 TLAGADGTEIKL
+308 TLAGTGGTETRL
-320 WNVATGQEL
+320 WNVTTGKEL
-329 KTLAGS
+329 QTLEGS

-340 SVAFSVDG
+340 SVAFNADG
-348 KLLAVGNSDNTVAL
+348 KLLAVGNSNNTVDL
-362 WDSAKRQQV
+362 WDSVQRQKL

-376 HVAAVATVAVSGDD
+376 HVSAIAAVAASADD

-395 ALEAG
+395 ALA
-400 VAGIR
+400 AGIAGIT
-405 RNDTIKIWDPVTG
+405 RNDPIKIWDPITG
-418 QLVRSLTGRNSG
+418 QLVRSLITKNDGY
-430 QSIGLSNDGTRL
+430 SIGLSRDGTRL
-442 VSGSSGSTVS
+442 ISGSSGNS
-452 VWNVAQAEA
+452 VNMWNVSQVAV
-461 QRTIKVPR
+461 QREIAVR
-469 ESRFVPD
+469 SSRFTPD
-476 RVALSSDGKLI
+476 RVALSGDGKLI

-492 DNAIKLWDAG
+492 EGTLKIWEAG

-507 FTLTGH
+507 FTLAGH
-513 RKSIR
+513 KRGVW
-518 DLAFSSDNKL
+518 DLAFSPNNQL
-528 LASASQDADI
+528 LASAGSDADI
-538 KVWSVATGQEIKT
+538 KLWSVATGQEVNT
-551 LTAHSEGVI
+551 LMGHSVGVG
-560 AVAISSD
+560 AITFSPD
-567 GKRLASG
+567 GKKLASG
-574 SQDRSIIIWDI
+574 GQDRMIMVWNIADGNPEVS
-585 ESGEPDAVYT
+585 YM
-595 GHQEWVNAVAFSPD
+595 GHHGWVNAVAFSPD

-614 SGSVDG
+614 SGSEDG
-620 EIRIWEARTRGPE
+620 EVRIWEVVGPGPQGE
-633 PVIINRPLQT
+633 PPVIRRPMQT
-643 LTGHRGGI
+643 LAGHTGSIR
-651 NSLTFNSDGKL
+651 SLTFNADGKL
-662 LVSGSSDASMK
+662 LVSGSEDASMR
-673 LWDVATGRELASLF
+673 LWDVAAGRELASLF
-687 SLDQQDWLVLT
+687 SMDQEDWLVLT

-715 RFSAN
+715 RFSSK

-764 VTVAVGEAQVAAAQ
+764 LKLVVNEAQVAAAQ
-778 IQSRTIAVKVEVS
+778 IRSRAIGVKIEVD

-814 DVLKGKNRVVLEAQI
+814 DVLKGQSRVVLETQI
-829 PIVAGPNLF
+829 PIVAGPNRF
-838 TAYGFNRDNVKS
+838 TAYGFNHDNVKS
-850 ADATINVTGNDSL
+850 ADATVVVTGNENL
-863 KQPGTLY
+863 RQPGALY

-903 EAQIKKYQT
+903 ETQLKKYER
-912 TEIIPLQDA
+912 TEIISLQDA
-921 KGTKANILA
+921 RATKTNILA
-930 ALTSLATRV
+930 ALTSLAARV

-952 GTAQQN
+952 GTAQQS

-970 GARNQIDAAA
+970 GSRNQIDAAA
-980 LQTILARS
+980 LQTILAHG

-1046 TAAQSYQAAMEAVK
+1046 TAAQSYQAAMEAAK

-1079 ADIQPMDGQVFLKE
+1079 ADTQPADGQVFLKE

-1155 VARP
+1155 VARTGTVPSN